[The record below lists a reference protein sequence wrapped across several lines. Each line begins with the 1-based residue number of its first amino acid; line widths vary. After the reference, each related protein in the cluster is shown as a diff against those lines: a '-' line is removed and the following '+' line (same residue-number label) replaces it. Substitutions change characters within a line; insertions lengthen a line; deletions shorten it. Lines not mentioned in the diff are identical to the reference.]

1 MFNDNNKTR
10 KSDAYLR
17 PHQPSAMKLLVKN
30 KHKNVNCQLFSQEN
44 ISEPLRFPSECG
56 KIQTRITPNTD
67 TFQTVFLTKFR
78 QSDQRL
84 SRNILNLLL
93 KT

>member
-10 KSDAYLR
+10 E
-17 PHQPSAMKLLVKN
+17 SAICNETFGEN

-44 ISEPLRFPSECG
+44 ISEPLRFLFECG